1 MNREPTTEFESR
13 MSRGESLA
21 ALLYLPVHILAL
33 PLLLTWIMLRGW
45 VGEAGANLLCYALG
59 FMYMLAFEGRFL
71 RREFDPLCDRPGRCL
86 LEICVSYGLM
96 LGLNLCVNGLLT
108 LLLPA
113 ENPNNAAIMDMAG
126 MEMGK
131 ISAMAVFLAPV
142 VEELMFRGG
151 VFGRPPPEKPC
162 PGLRRQYAALFRVSC
177 LGLCHGGA
185 AVLALYHPVSP
196 HILAALPLL
205 RENGHHLDQH
215 LPAHA
220 GKRYLS
226 QGPFHASGADVKMEE
241 YKIKPVA
248 HMKSDFP
255 TKFGIPRQAGIV
267 PGAGEPDRF

>member
-33 PLLLTWIMLRGW
+33 PQLLAWIMLRGW

-59 FMYMLAFEGRFL
+59 FIYMLAFEGRFL

-151 VFGRPPPEKPC
+151 VFGV
-162 PGLRRQYAALFRVSC
+162 LRRKNRVLAYAASMLLFSVYHVWGYAMAEPLYWLFIIQYLPISW
-177 LGLCHGGA
+177 LLCRCYERTGTIWTSIFLHMLVNGIS
-185 AVLALYHPVSP
+185 LK
-196 HILAALPLL
+196 PLSML
-205 RENGHHLDQH
+205 QEL
-215 LPAHA
+215 
-220 GKRYLS
+220 
-226 QGPFHASGADVKMEE
+226 M
-241 YKIKPVA
+241 
-248 HMKSDFP
+248 
-255 TKFGIPRQAGIV
+255 
-267 PGAGEPDRF
+267 